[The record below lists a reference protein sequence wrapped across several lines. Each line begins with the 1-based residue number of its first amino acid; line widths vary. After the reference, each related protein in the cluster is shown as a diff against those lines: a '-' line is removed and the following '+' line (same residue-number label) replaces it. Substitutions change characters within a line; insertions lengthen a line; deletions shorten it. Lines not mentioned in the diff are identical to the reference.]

1 MDDSLIVPIAKVDLE
16 RRIFGGWAY
25 VAHARDGSQVVDHSG
40 DVVDTPEAWQALS
53 DSFIEYALESRSG
66 DLNHAEYGAAD
77 LVEMAIFD
85 AEKRSALGI
94 AEGSTPDGVYVS
106 FKARTSPAG
115 RRLWEQVKSGVI
127 RSLSIVGDGW
137 REALDGEEEEDEDAE
152 IVAP

>member
-1 MDDSLIVPIAKVDLE
+1 MADHLTVPIQKLDAE
-16 RRIFGGWAY
+16 RRLFGGWAY
-25 VAHARDGSQVVDHSG
+25 VAKSRDGTQVVDHSG
-40 DVVDTPEAWQALS
+40 DVVDTPEAWAALT

-66 DLNHAEYGAAD
+66 DLDHAEWGAAD

-94 AEGSTPDGVYVS
+94 PEGTLPDGVYVS

-115 RRLWEQVKSGVI
+115 RRLWQQVKEGTI

-137 REALDGEEEEDEDAE
+137 REALEGEEEDDAE
-152 IVAP
+152 TVV

>member
-1 MDDSLIVPIAKVDLE
+1 
-16 RRIFGGWAY
+16 
-25 VAHARDGSQVVDHSG
+25 
-40 DVVDTPEAWQALS
+40 TPEAWAALT

-66 DLNHAEYGAAD
+66 DLDHAEWGAAD

-94 AEGSTPDGVYVS
+94 PEGTLPDGVYVS

-115 RRLWEQVKSGVI
+115 RRLWQQVKEGTI

-137 REALDGEEEEDEDAE
+137 REALEGEAEDDAE
-152 IVAP
+152 TVV